1 MILLTCPWCGPR
13 NVSEFAYG
21 GSLVARPDPADATP
35 REWRDYLYLRDN
47 TRGWVTERWYHRAGC
62 RQFFVVERDTVTDQM
77 RDPRTGTVKLTATE
91 PPTAEPP
98 AIQGAP

>member
-1 MILLTCPWCGPR
+1 
-13 NVSEFAYG
+13 
-21 GSLVARPDPADATP
+21 VAGRPDPDQATP

-62 RQFFVVERDTVTDQM
+62 RQFFVVERDTVTDQT
-77 RDPRTGTVKLTATE
+77 RDPRTGTVSLKAAE

-98 AIQGAP
+98 ANQGAP

>member
-1 MILLTCPWCGPR
+1 MAGRPGP
-13 NVSEFAYG
+13 
-21 GSLVARPDPADATP
+21 DQATP

-62 RQFFVVERDTVTDQM
+62 RQFFVVERDTVTDQT
-77 RDPRTGTVKLTATE
+77 RDPRTGSVYLTATE

-98 AIQGAP
+98 ANEGAP